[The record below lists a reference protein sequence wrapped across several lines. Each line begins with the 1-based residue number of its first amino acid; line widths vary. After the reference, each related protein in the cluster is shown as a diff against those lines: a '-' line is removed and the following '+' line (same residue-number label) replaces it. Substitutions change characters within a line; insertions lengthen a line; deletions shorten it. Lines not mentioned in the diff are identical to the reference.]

1 MYEGL
6 FDDRMPGASPHAVP
20 PVEMPSD
27 LQDMPSEMPS
37 DVPFVMSED
46 FAPDWPP
53 EVVPVAFW
61 PEDVLRRALQ
71 QAPGVRLARVV
82 AEALDV
88 DGNLEV
94 GTPTST
100 APHVREGECADEGE
114 GAGSDAAAAGGMGV
128 GFSVLADLSDEALA
142 DVVVACGRLQSWVA
156 GVRARVVAERAARES
171 HPLAHNS
178 LVGQVTGELVV
189 TAPEATEVV
198 VRAESGTQHPTV
210 ITALLR
216 GRIDTRKAH
225 TLLRSASRLTVAERA
240 EPPRACGRGGGRRAH
255 RARRRA
261 PAEPGRR
268 SRPGGRDGAR
278 PHRGGGH
285 ARGAL
290 GLGRQLCAV
299 VGGLAPAPGLTRC
312 GWGNGRC

>member
-6 FDDRMPGASPHAVP
+6 FDDRMPGEHPDTAP
-20 PVEMPSD
+20 PVEVPR
-27 LQDMPSEMPS
+27 DMPE
-37 DVPFVMSED
+37 VPPGMSED

-71 QAPGVRLARVV
+71 DTPGVRLARVV

-94 GTPTST
+94 GMPTNTST
-100 APHVREGECADEGE
+100 APHLGAGAEEGE
-114 GAGSDAAAAGGMGV
+114 GAGSDTAAGGGV
-128 GFSVLADLSDEALA
+128 GLGFSVLGDLSDEALA

-156 GVRARVVAERAARES
+156 GVQARVVAERAGRES
-171 HPLAHNS
+171 HPLAHSS

-198 VRAESGTQHPTV
+198 VRAESGTRHPTV
-210 ITALLR
+210 IAALLA

-225 TLLRSASRLTVAERA
+225 TLLRSASRLTVLERA
-240 EPPRACGRGGGRRAH
+240 EAIRRYLPHAPRRTWKWLQSRMLAFAKNLHGA
-255 RARRRA
+255 AQTA
-261 PAEPGRR
+261 QTEAQRR
-268 SRPGGRDGAR
+268 SVQM
-278 PHRGGGH
+278 
-285 ARGAL
+285 
-290 GLGRQLCAV
+290 GLLHG
-299 VGGLAPAPGLTRC
+299 
-312 GWGNGRC
+312 